1 MKILIV
7 MDQFDDSNNGTT
19 ISARRFAEGLEKN
32 GHEVS
37 VIGVGKSTDK
47 KSGLKAVPMG
57 PIVSHFVKTQ
67 GMAFAIP
74 NEAIIKQAVS
84 SVDIVHFYTPFWLS
98 SATLKIVEELNI
110 PHTAAFH
117 VQPEN
122 ITYSIGLGTKKK
134 ANDFIY
140 HFYRD
145 KFYNHF
151 SHIHCPSKFI
161 ASELSSHGYTAKL
174 HVISNGVAS
183 DFKYLKSAK
192 PEDLK
197 DKFIITM
204 VGRYSNEKR
213 QDILIDAISKSKYA
227 NKIQLVLAGKG
238 PKEKSYIKLGKKLTN
253 PPIMNFYSKEDLLKL
268 LSYTDLY
275 VHSADAEIEAI
286 SCIEAFSCGI
296 VPIIANSPNSAT
308 PQFALN
314 EDSLFL
320 PGNSD
325 NLAHKIDFWI
335 ENADYRKEMEIQ
347 YAKSAEQYKIEN
359 SIKQMERMFE
369 DAISEQKK

>member
-1 MKILIV
+1 MKILLV

-37 VIGVGKSTDK
+37 VIGVGKSTDR

-67 GMAFAIP
+67 GMSFAIP
-74 NEAIIKQAVS
+74 NESIIRKAVS
-84 SVDIVHFYTPFWLS
+84 SVDVVHFYTPFWLS
-98 SATLKIVEELNI
+98 SSTLKIVEELNI

-151 SHIHCPSKFI
+151 SHIHCPSQFI
-161 ASELSSHGYTAKL
+161 ANELSTHGYTAKL
-174 HVISNGVAS
+174 HIISNGVAS
-183 DFKYLKSAK
+183 DFKYIKSRK
-192 PEDLK
+192 PENLK
-197 DKFIITM
+197 DKFVITM

-213 QDILIDAISKSKYA
+213 QDVLIDAISKSKYSD
-227 NKIQLVLAGKG
+227 KIQLVLAGKG
-238 PKEKSYIKLGKKLTN
+238 PKEKTYMKLGKKLAI

-296 VPIIANSPNSAT
+296 VPIIANSSNSAT

-325 NLAHKIDFWI
+325 DLSHKIDFWI
-335 ENADYRKEMEIQ
+335 ENTNYRKEMEIKYAESAKQ
-347 YAKSAEQYKIEN
+347 YQLEN
-359 SIKQMERMFE
+359 SIKQMEEMFK